1 LPQAFRPTIEEFM
14 RVNDRIQTGSVTGS
28 TPLSR
33 GSSASGKFTL
43 GNAGATEKSQSTGAA
58 GAVGGM
64 DGLLAVQAAGDAVE
78 RRRRAMRRGRN
89 LLDSLDQ
96 LKISIL
102 SGRISPQ
109 QLETLKAQLR
119 QRSEGVDEP
128 GLADVLAHI
137 ELRAEVELAKLARGG

>member
-1 LPQAFRPTIEEFM
+1 MKKAM
-14 RVNDRIQTGSVTGS
+14 RVNDRIQTGSISGS
-28 TPLSR
+28 TSVSR
-33 GSSASGKFTL
+33 GSGTSSKFTL
-43 GNAGATEKSQSTGAA
+43 GNAGASEKSQSTSAAAPMGA
-58 GAVGGM
+58 M

-102 SGRISPQ
+102 SGRISPH